1 MDQSGIKMQNAN
13 NHFIEEL
20 IKGSEEPL
28 SNFNIIIGYLEEIII
43 SEDFQSIQDKFMNE
57 YYNEF
62 DEIEENKFSYTTI
75 HEKYIDTIERMLEEQ
90 LCKRIPNFSMDSFLH
105 SLVSNHECLD
115 GEVFEMLHTFTDF
128 LAFKEMMIDYKK
140 AKTGQTVHLELTNSY
155 DHHHHHCHH
164 HNNSSLMNDQSINEF
179 PCRSSNS
186 STTLSCSS
194 TIITTTYSNGETN
207 LNHGNNIDHDHDH

>member
-1 MDQSGIKMQNAN
+1 
-13 NHFIEEL
+13 
-20 IKGSEEPL
+20 SEEPL

-140 AKTGQTVHLELTNSY
+140 VSGR
-155 DHHHHHCHH
+155 D
-164 HNNSSLMNDQSINEF
+164 
-179 PCRSSNS
+179 
-186 STTLSCSS
+186 
-194 TIITTTYSNGETN
+194 
-207 LNHGNNIDHDHDH
+207 